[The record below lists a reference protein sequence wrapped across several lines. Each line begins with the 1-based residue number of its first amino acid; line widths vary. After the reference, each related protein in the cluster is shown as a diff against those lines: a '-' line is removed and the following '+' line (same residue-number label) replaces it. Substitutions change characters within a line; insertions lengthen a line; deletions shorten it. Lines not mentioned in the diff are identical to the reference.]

1 MRKAIA
7 ISGVVALI
15 AFFALFS
22 APPGRADPVG
32 TLLRTALATGM
43 LIFLGRVVGVAS
55 YRRPPHALAPRVVTT
70 IFLTVTIEVI
80 AIWFSPNWSVALAV
94 WYVTLFGAGALLNRW
109 CDAPERYV
117 VLVAAF
123 CVVTASLILMVLSA
137 ASPSAQTDLGS
148 NAVLVSLW
156 PNVSK
161 IAAHPGDAAWTWL
174 AWRVADR
181 LRKPEVRV
189 SKTATKPLA
198 RPAQPVRPV

>member
-1 MRKAIA
+1 MMKALG
-7 ISGVVALI
+7 ISGGVALI

-22 APPGRADPVG
+22 APPGQAAPLG

-43 LIFLGRVVGVAS
+43 LVFLGRVVGTAS
-55 YRRPPHALAPRVVTT
+55 YRRPPHAVAQRVLIT
-70 IFLTVTIEVI
+70 IFVTVTLEVI
-80 AIWFSPNWSVALAV
+80 AIWASPNWSVALAV
-94 WYVTLFGAGALLNRW
+94 WYLTLFGTGVLLNRW

-137 ASPSAQTDLGS
+137 ASPSAQNDLGS

-174 AWRVADR
+174 AWRIADR
-181 LRKPEVRV
+181 LRKPEMRP
-189 SKTATKPLA
+189 KTPSRPVVKPVLPA
-198 RPAQPVRPV
+198 RPA